1 MSWWRN
7 NCGVSGL
14 EATVTLEY
22 DDVRV
27 AEAVAAAV
35 SPDNYKT
42 PVGMTVTT
50 ARRGNAVTTEI
61 RAEGKIATFI
71 ATIDDLLFCA
81 STAEKALRAVQR
93 L

>member
-1 MSWWRN
+1 MLSS
-7 NCGVSGL
+7 CGVRRL

-22 DDVRV
+22 DDEET

-42 PVGMTVTT
+42 PVGMVVATT
-50 ARRGNAVTTEI
+50 RKGNVVMTEI
-61 RAEGKIATFI
+61 RAEGKIATFV
-71 ATIDDLLFCA
+71 ATIDDLLFCV

-93 L
+93 F